1 VSAQRVDSLQKA
13 LQFAR
18 TPSEKAYAL
27 AELSIRSTENN
38 ADAALHFAQQ
48 GVQLAENIKNDTA
61 IAFCWRA
68 LGKSYYIMQHKDS
81 AEYYLSKAQTLFH
94 KLKDSG
100 REALTLL
107 NLGNYYLDDHQYMKG
122 VNSLMAAKKLAEGI
136 NDMETSGRIDYELG
150 SAYADQGLYDEGK
163 QYIRASVAMFK
174 KLNSFAFLSDA
185 YSSYGYVFLQEGN
198 YDSAL
203 FYYRQEYEIDQR
215 YRSFLP
221 QGTCADNIGT
231 VFYEMAN
238 ESGTHPWIDSAY
250 KYFQIALNDYLST
263 DSKWNIKYEKINIG
277 SVLRNLKQYPAS
289 AEYLLDAFHYF
300 DSVYDVN
307 YAYMSAEELST
318 LYKEM
323 NDYKRAYLF
332 KEIGQKYKDT
342 LDRRNRTDSIAQI
355 FARYETDKKEK
366 EIQLLNTQAALN
378 QSALSRQRIFIL
390 FSLLSLALAIVLS
403 IVLINR
409 SRIKQQ
415 LKEVNVR
422 NQLAGDLHDEVGSSL
437 SSILLLSKMASGKA
451 NENNTDKGM
460 LETIAG
466 NTKEVID
473 KMSDIVWMMNPKYD
487 EGESVREKLE
497 QYISRMQTATSS
509 SIHLNIDKK
518 IDAIKFPME
527 TRKTI
532 LLVCKEALN
541 NALKYAD
548 AAVINIYLSTIDKN
562 IYFIVS
568 DNGKGFDIEIADNG
582 NGLGIMALRA
592 KNCNGNLT
600 VQSSAGNGT
609 EIKVIMPIPHFR

>member
-1 VSAQRVDSLQKA
+1 
-13 LQFAR
+13 
-18 TPSEKAYAL
+18 
-27 AELSIRSTENN
+27 
-38 ADAALHFAQQ
+38 
-48 GVQLAENIKNDTA
+48 
-61 IAFCWRA
+61 
-68 LGKSYYIMQHKDS
+68 MQHKDS

-323 NDYKRAYLF
+323 NDYKRAYSF